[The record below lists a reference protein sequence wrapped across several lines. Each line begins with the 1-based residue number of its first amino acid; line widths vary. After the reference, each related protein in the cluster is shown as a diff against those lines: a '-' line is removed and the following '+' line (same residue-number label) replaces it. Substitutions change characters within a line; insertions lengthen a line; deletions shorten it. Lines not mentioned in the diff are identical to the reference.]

1 MQLRDYARVLL
12 KRAWVIV
19 LVTVIAVAC
28 ALAISKLQTPIY
40 RSTIY
45 LNVWP
50 GRLDW
55 GLQQTI
61 KGIMRNYAGIMR
73 SRDTAQGVVEY
84 LGLALAPEAV
94 QGNLKVSSIESDLLI
109 QIDVDNEDPLLA
121 RDIAQTT
128 ADIFVDRMSE
138 KMKEQDKRDR
148 VEVTIRDYALPGT
161 LYKPKLKI
169 NLLAGAVLGAILGLL
184 LALLLEW
191 LEADLI
197 RTAEEME
204 QYTGVAVL
212 GLVPSVATG
221 PRANRSRS

>member
-84 LGLALAPEAV
+84 LGLTLAPEEV
-94 QGNLKVSSIESDLLI
+94 QGDLKVSSIESDLLI

-148 VEVTIRDYALPGT
+148 VEVTIRDYALPGA

>member
-73 SRDTAQGVVEY
+73 SRATAQGVVEY
-84 LGLALAPEAV
+84 LGLTLAPEEV
-94 QGNLKVSSIESDLLI
+94 QGDLKVSSIESDLLI

-128 ADIFVDRMSE
+128 SDIFVDRMSE

-148 VEVTIRDYALPGT
+148 VEVTIRDYALPGA